1 MDSLETP
8 PVIQQAQSQIWPP
21 GERIQIPSLNQ
32 MGAGFQCFLHL
43 QGAVHINEF
52 QQVKRP
58 KEGEEF
64 SEEMYKSWKQRE
76 LRSSFRKELE
86 QMLFGRVHREVMG
99 FSQQHTS
106 SHMCPAGTE
115 ETSWVLKWARL
126 SFSGLGRRK
135 PLSSPVKSTD
145 FGYTLSH
152 ISNCNL
158 KSMFIQ

>member
-21 GERIQIPSLNQ
+21 GERIQIPSPNQ

-52 QQVKRP
+52 QQIKRP
-58 KEGEEF
+58 REGEEF
-64 SEEMYKSWKQRE
+64 SEEMYKSWKQHE
-76 LRSSFRKELE
+76 IRKELE
-86 QMLFGRVHREVMG
+86 QMLFGKVHREVMG
-99 FSQQHTS
+99 FSQQHSS

-126 SFSGLGRRK
+126 SFSGLGK
-135 PLSSPVKSTD
+135 EKTPQFSCKVHGFWLHLITH
-145 FGYTLSH
+145 L
-152 ISNCNL
+152 
-158 KSMFIQ
+158 